1 MNVLM
6 LVMCEIVC
14 KNSSKSS
21 ALMNADLNLVR
32 GVFDLIPLR
41 AMCMPFGTQNVISS
55 ASF

>member
-32 GVFDLIPLR
+32 GVFDFIPLR
-41 AMCMPFGTQNVISS
+41 AMCRPFGTQNVISS